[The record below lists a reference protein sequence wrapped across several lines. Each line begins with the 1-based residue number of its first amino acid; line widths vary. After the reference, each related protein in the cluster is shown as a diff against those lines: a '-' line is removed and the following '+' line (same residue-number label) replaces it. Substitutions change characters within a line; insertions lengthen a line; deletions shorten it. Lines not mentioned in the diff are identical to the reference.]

1 MLSLSKKSDDQSD
14 VEPHWHSNFRNV
26 ERLPDT
32 KVIRTTFF
40 VNTAAI
46 AVCLGLLIWTG
57 YREYHIRTLDQQIA
71 EAQQQIDSN
80 LKHNREALKLSQTFI
95 AEEKKLT
102 DAENFVRAPIAASE
116 FINLLGQALPVEIS
130 IEYVEVRLNDP
141 RNQVFMVRGVV
152 AGTRDQAS
160 GSASS
165 YVDLLRNH
173 PQLGKIFEPITL
185 ERLNPDGATGFLAFE
200 ISMKVK
206 PEGKKQ

>member
-1 MLSLSKKSDDQSD
+1 MLSLSKKSDDQAD
-14 VEPHWHSNFRNV
+14 VEPLWHSNFRNV

-32 KVIRTTFF
+32 KVVRTTFF

-46 AVCLGLLIWTG
+46 AVSLGLLLWMG

-80 LKHNREALKLSQTFI
+80 LKQNREALKMSQTFT

-102 DAENFVRAPIAASE
+102 EAENFLRAPISTSG
-116 FINLLGQALPVEIS
+116 FINLLGQALPTEIS
-130 IEYVEVRLNDP
+130 FEYVEVRLSEP
-141 RNQVFMVRGVV
+141 KNQVFMLRGVV

-185 ERLNPDGATGFLAFE
+185 EKLNPDGATGFLAFE

-206 PEGKKQ
+206 PEGKK